1 MLNIWTEKYR
11 PSQLSDVVGETEN
24 IKRLISFVKEKDIP
38 HLIFAGPQ
46 GTGKTSTA
54 IALAIALF
62 GDNWK
67 ENFMELNASN
77 DRGID
82 IIRDN
87 IKNFAKIKPSND
99 LGFKIIF
106 FDEADHLTGD
116 AQAALRRTMEM
127 FYNTTRFIFSCNY
140 SSKIIPPI
148 QSRCVVLRFRPINR
162 ESMKARL
169 LDISN
174 KENFKIDN
182 DTLDAIYEIS
192 DGDMRK
198 AINILQAVS
207 ISGKISATAIYEI
220 AGEINKDEYKN
231 LINMAMEGNFNE
243 ARTELDK
250 MLIDYGLSGID
261 IIKGMHSSIRSEQIA
276 YKQKLEVIMALA
288 EAEFRIVEGGTD
300 NIQMDAL
307 LAKLSYIGSEI
318 N

>member
-11 PSQLSDVVGETEN
+11 PSKLSDIIGETSNVN
-24 IKRLISFVKEKDIP
+24 ILNEYVKEKNIP

-54 IALAIALF
+54 IVLAMSLF
-62 GDNWK
+62 GDSWK
-67 ENFMELNASN
+67 DNFLELNASN

-82 IIRDN
+82 VIRDN
-87 IKNFAKIKPSND
+87 IKNFAKIRPSND

-106 FDEADHLTGD
+106 LDEADHLTGD

-148 QSRCVVLRFRPINR
+148 QSRCVVLRFKPVDKDAM
-162 ESMKARL
+162 EERL
-169 LDISN
+169 SYIAKN
-174 KENFKIDN
+174 ENFDMDKDS
-182 DTLDAIYEIS
+182 LDAICEIS

-198 AINILQAVS
+198 AINILQAVKS
-207 ISGKISATAIYEI
+207 SGKITPVSIYEI
-220 AGEINKDEYKN
+220 SGEVNKDEYKN
-231 LINMAMEGNFNE
+231 LITMALEGNFND
-243 ARTELDK
+243 ARDYLDK
-250 MLIDYGLSGID
+250 MLIEYGLSGID
-261 IIKGMHSSIRSEQIA
+261 IIKGMHSSIRKEQIA
-276 YKQKLEVIMALA
+276 PKQKLEIIMALA
-288 EAEFRIVEGGTD
+288 EYEFRIVEGGTD

>member
-11 PSQLSDVVGETEN
+11 PTKLSDVIGEKEN
-24 IKRLISFVKEKDIP
+24 INRLNAYVKDKNIP
-38 HLIFAGPQ
+38 HLIFAGSQ

-54 IALAIALF
+54 IALAISLF
-62 GDNWK
+62 GDSWK

-82 IIRDN
+82 IIREN
-87 IKNFAKIKPSND
+87 IKNFAKIRPSND

-106 FDEADHLTGD
+106 LDEADHLTGD

-148 QSRCVVLRFRPINR
+148 QSRCVVLRFKPIDR
-162 ESMKARL
+162 ESMKGRL
-169 LDISN
+169 KDIAS
-174 KENFKIDN
+174 KEGFEID
-182 DTLDAIYEIS
+182 DDSLDAIYEIS

-198 AINILQAVS
+198 AINILQAVKL
-207 ISGKISATAIYEI
+207 SGKVSATGIYEI
-220 AGEINKDEYKN
+220 SGEVNRDEFKN
-231 LINMAMEGNFNE
+231 LINMAIEGNFND
-243 ARTELDK
+243 ARNYLDK
-250 MLIDYGLSGID
+250 MLIEYGLSGID
-261 IIKGMHSSIRSEQIA
+261 IIKGMHSSIRAEHIA
-276 YKQKLEVIMALA
+276 PKQKLAIIMALA

-300 NIQMDAL
+300 SIQMDAL
-307 LAKLSYIGSEI
+307 LARLSHIGSEI

>member
-11 PSQLSDVVGETEN
+11 PTKLSDVIGEKEN
-24 IKRLISFVKEKDIP
+24 INRLNAYVKDKNIP
-38 HLIFAGPQ
+38 HLIFAGSQ

-54 IALAIALF
+54 IALAISLF
-62 GDNWK
+62 GDSWK

-82 IIRDN
+82 IIREN

-99 LGFKIIF
+99 IGFKIIF
-106 FDEADHLTGD
+106 LDEADHLTGD

-127 FYNTTRFIFSCNY
+127 YYNTTRFIFSCNY

-148 QSRCVVLRFRPINR
+148 QSRCVVLRFSPVN
-162 ESMKARL
+162 EDEMKAKLRA
-169 LDISN
+169 ISK
-174 KENFKIDN
+174 KEGFEIDDESLN
-182 DTLDAIYEIS
+182 AIYEIS
-192 DGDMRK
+192 EGDMRK
-198 AINILQAVS
+198 AINVLQA
-207 ISGKISATAIYEI
+207 IKTSGKIDPLTIYRI
-220 AGEINKDEYKN
+220 AGEINKNEYKN
-231 LINMAMEGNFNE
+231 LINIALEGNFNQ
-243 ARTELDK
+243 ARDLLDK

-261 IIKGMHSSIRSEQIA
+261 IIKGMHSSIRKEQIA
-276 YKQKLEVIMALA
+276 YKQKLEIIMALA

-307 LAKLSYIGSEI
+307 IAKLSYIGSEI

>member
-11 PSQLSDVVGETEN
+11 PAKLSDVMGENEN
-24 IKRLISFVKEKDIP
+24 INRLTGYINEKNIP

-54 IALAIALF
+54 IVLAMSLF
-62 GDNWK
+62 GDAWK
-67 ENFMELNASN
+67 DNFLELNASN

-82 IIRDN
+82 VIRDN
-87 IKNFAKIKPSND
+87 IKNFAKIRPSND

-106 FDEADHLTGD
+106 LDEADHLTGD

-148 QSRCVVLRFRPINR
+148 QSRCVIFRFKPVDRDGM
-162 ESMKARL
+162 ESRL
-169 LDISN
+169 LYIA
-174 KENFKIDN
+174 ENEKFDIDN
-182 DTLDAIYEIS
+182 ESLNAICEIS

-198 AINILQAVS
+198 AINILQAVRS
-207 ISGKISATAIYEI
+207 SGKITPTSIYEI
-220 AGEINKDEYKN
+220 SGEVNKDQYKS
-231 LINMAMEGNFNE
+231 LITMALEGNFND
-243 ARTELDK
+243 ARNYLDK
-250 MLIDYGLSGID
+250 MLIEFGLSGID
-261 IIKGMHSSIRSEQIA
+261 IIKGMHSSIRNEQIA
-276 YKQKLEVIMALA
+276 PKQKLEIIMALA

-307 LAKLSYIGSEI
+307 LARLTYIGSEI